1 MKEIVKETE
10 EKMNHVIEATKKD
23 FAAVRTG
30 RATPALLDR
39 VHADYYGTPTP
50 INQMANISVPEPR
63 TIVIQPWDKTA
74 LSAIEKAIQKSDLS
88 LVPNN
93 DGSVIRI
100 NIPQLTE
107 ERRKELVK
115 LVKKEA
121 EEKRVAIRNIRRDS
135 NEALKAKEKA
145 KQITEDETKKGQEE
159 VQKVTDRF
167 IVEVDKLLAAKE
179 KEIMEV

>member
-1 MKEIVKETE
+1 MKEIIKHSE
-10 EKMNHVIEATKKD
+10 EKMLQVIDATKKG

-30 RATPALLDR
+30 RATTALLDR
-39 VHADYYGTPTP
+39 VHVDYYGTPTP
-50 INQMANISVPEPR
+50 INQMANISIPESR
-63 TIVIQPWDKTA
+63 TLLIQPWDKTT
-74 LSAIEKAIQKSDLS
+74 LTTIEKAIQKSDLG

-93 DGSVIRI
+93 DGSQIRI

-121 EEKRVAIRNIRRDS
+121 EEKKIAVRNIRRDS
-135 NEALKAKEKA
+135 NETIKAKEKA
-145 KQITEDETKKGQEE
+145 KGITEDEAKKGQDDI
-159 VQKVTDRF
+159 QKLTDKYITEIDR
-167 IVEVDKLLAAKE
+167 LLAVKE

>member
-1 MKEIVKETE
+1 MT
-10 EKMNHVIEATKKD
+10 HVIEATKKD

-30 RATPALLDR
+30 RANPALLDR
-39 VHADYYGTPTP
+39 IHVDYYGAPTP
-50 INQMANISVPEPR
+50 INQMANVSVPEPR
-63 TIVIQPWDKTA
+63 CILIQPWDKTA
-74 LSAIEKAIQKSDLS
+74 LSLIDKAIQKSDLG

-107 ERRKELVK
+107 DRRKDLVK

-145 KQITEDETKKGQEE
+145 KEITEDETKKGQEE
-159 VQKVTDRF
+159 VQKVTDKY
-167 IVEVDKLLAAKE
+167 IADIDKLLAVKE